1 MGYDWEKF
9 NRALTPR
16 GPLDM
21 GSPLYGTI
29 YDRKSQTANDRKQ
42 ADLSEVRGQTLDYDL
57 DPEKIL
63 SNMPGRGLMGGAK
76 TGKGEGLVFDLDN
89 NSALREYAKKHGIVR
104 IEDDGDGNITT
115 YHKNQQSA
123 RKFNELK
130 VASMEDLVNNKEMT
144 YANRGDDTFVSTA
157 EDRLRNKTASK
168 KKSEK
173 FDAEDLYKQII
184 LRGLPPAFGTP
195 EFEEYKKYQF
205 ELEELRQRN
214 RERDLGIA
222 TDRARKKGA
231 TNTVASILKALL

>member
-9 NRALTPR
+9 NKALQGDSFLGIPR
-16 GPLDM
+16 R
-21 GSPLYGTI
+21 GSAGA
-29 YDRKSQTANDRKQ
+29 DFMQTGGVPA
-42 ADLSEVRGQTLDYDL
+42 QTLDYDI

-89 NSALREYAKKHGIVR
+89 NSALREYANKHGIVR

-115 YHKNQQSA
+115 YHKNKQSA

-144 YANRGDDTFVSTA
+144 YANRSDDTYESVA
-157 EDRLRNKTASK
+157 EDRLKNKTASK

-205 ELEELRQRN
+205 ELEEMRQKN
-214 RERDLGIA
+214 RMRDLGVAENISN
-222 TDRARKKGA
+222 RRGA
-231 TNTVASILKALL
+231 TNTVASVLKALL